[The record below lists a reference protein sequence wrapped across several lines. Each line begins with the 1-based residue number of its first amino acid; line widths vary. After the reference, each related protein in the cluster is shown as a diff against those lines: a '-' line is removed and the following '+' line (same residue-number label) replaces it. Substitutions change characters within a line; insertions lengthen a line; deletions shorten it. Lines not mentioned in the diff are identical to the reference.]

1 MQGQGTTSDNSGSP
15 FRNLIRTNEKT
26 GAPEVRIPLP
36 DEATAEKFGDLLTGF
51 GQMLKELGKN
61 RG

>member
-1 MQGQGTTSDNSGSP
+1 MIG
-15 FRNLIRTNEKT
+15 RNEKT